1 MSQSVSYYY
10 SVEREIRRQM
20 NNTRVEG
27 NTRRFLQQYEE
38 RYREFENRRFNE
50 LLPQEM
56 NQLRN
61 ALNEIKSH
69 LTSDPFHARDVSFTV
84 RNMIHNIQHLGRE
97 VSRTMELRER
107 ARIQEVKQARVEAA
121 NKLENMYYEI
131 LKGITD
137 PIVRDFAI
145 ELLEKDSFKE
155 SLATVNLREGNV
167 DSVVAQ
173 YTEKMQGYVAQA
185 SKQAVIWKEE
195 KQKQYQKTVF
205 EEQISDVINS
215 MRIEQMNFSDE
226 INHSIELLKQGVLSG
241 NLSLESFNDKLIEIQ
256 KGIDEECLSEDIR
269 KEAVKSIIKSL
280 KAQEFNVGR
289 PEIVN
294 NKHGNFVRVVATKPS
309 GKKAECF
316 VDLKGQ
322 IRYKFDNYEG
332 MSCLKDIEQFDIS
345 LQEVYSINLS
355 DKQVHWENPIRISKD
370 ALSLPGQAER
380 RM

>member
-1 MSQSVSYYY
+1 
-10 SVEREIRRQM
+10 M